1 MAASSVGLF
10 LGSLVSD
17 VAKAMELAP
26 VVLVP
31 QVFFFCENFTKV
43 LVHHGEFYETSWQS
57 RNVLNKLKNISCSIH

>member
-31 QVFFFCENFTKV
+31 QVFFF
-43 LVHHGEFYETSWQS
+43 L
-57 RNVLNKLKNISCSIH
+57 RN